1 MTATFRVLIGRSIRH
16 DLTGATHERTYPT
29 WEEARSDLDA
39 EFHLALE
46 DAYGSDEDPDCP
58 HCKTAAQEAIDGI
71 RDGYVDARTRG
82 HGGDVDVVRS
92 RRGGD
97 AGGAPRL
104 RPRCPRRAGGEPMS
118 SSIVKP
124 DRDTD
129 FYVLWSDEGR
139 PVVRIV
145 CETCHAT
152 PKTQET
158 TP

>member
-71 RDGYVDARTRG
+71 RALSEGSSYSVDIDGCD
-82 HGGDVDVVRS
+82 
-92 RRGGD
+92 
-97 AGGAPRL
+97 
-104 RPRCPRRAGGEPMS
+104 
-118 SSIVKP
+118 
-124 DRDTD
+124 
-129 FYVLWSDEGR
+129 YVL
-139 PVVRIV
+139 
-145 CETCHAT
+145 T
-152 PKTQET
+152 PT
-158 TP
+158 TSA